1 MKVGELLKKRCE
13 ELNLTLDDVAKY
25 CGYKS
30 RASISKIEHSR
41 TLPLRRIF
49 QISEILQLDPKELL
63 RLQVEE
69 LNEKEADAAT
79 PDFNE
84 KDYP

>member
-1 MKVGELLKKRCE
+1 MKVGELLKQRRE
-13 ELNLTLDDVAKY
+13 ELNLTLDDVARY

-30 RASISKIEHSR
+30 RVSISKIEHSR
-41 TLPLRRIF
+41 ALPLRRIF

-69 LNEKEADAAT
+69 LKEKEADAGT
-79 PDFNE
+79 SDFNE